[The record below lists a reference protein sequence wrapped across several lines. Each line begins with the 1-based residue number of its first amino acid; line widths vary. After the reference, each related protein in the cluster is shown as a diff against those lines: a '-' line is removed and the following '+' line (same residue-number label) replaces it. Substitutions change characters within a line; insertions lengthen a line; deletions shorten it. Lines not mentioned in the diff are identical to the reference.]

1 MTVYLILAAAGVA
14 FSLAVLA
21 AIVWALTRSN
31 DRIQMAGACLFGCIA
46 LYGAGAVQ
54 LHDADAMLGILAGAY
69 ALVLYGVLAAFAIFQ
84 KRWAWRATIVAF
96 GLHAALVVALV
107 LAALQSGRTM
117 WLVLGVWVILGAV
130 GLYASLHKGT
140 RQAMMGFPA

>member
-1 MTVYLILAAAGVA
+1 MIVYIILAAVGVA

-21 AIVWALTRSN
+21 AIVWALTRPS
-31 DRIQMAGACLFGCIA
+31 DRIQTANLCLFGCIA
-46 LYGAGAVQ
+46 LYCAGAVQ

-69 ALVLYGVLAAFAIFQ
+69 ALLLYGVLAAFAIFQ
-84 KRWAWRATIVAF
+84 KRWAWKATIVAF
-96 GLHAALVVALV
+96 AVHAAMVVAVL
-107 LAALQSGRTM
+107 LAALQSGKTM

-140 RQAMMGFPA
+140 RQVMEGATA